1 MEELKAKLAEIL
13 EVEDLDTAKKFQDYD
28 EWDSLT
34 ALTIIAMLDADY
46 RMAMK
51 GADLLAF
58 GSIEEFCNKV
68 LGK

>member
-1 MEELKAKLAEIL
+1 MEELKTKLAEFL
-13 EVEDLDTAKKFQDYD
+13 EVEELDVTKKFQDYE

-46 RMAMK
+46 RMTMK

>member
-1 MEELKAKLAEIL
+1 MNELLEKLAEIL
-13 EVEDLDTAKKFQDYD
+13 EVDELDVNKKFKDYD

-46 RMAMK
+46 RMTMK

-58 GSIEEFCNKV
+58 GSIEEFCNRV